1 MRWADLDSLNHVNNV
16 VYVDYAAEAQ
26 AMLVDDGVLAADL
39 TVSRTTVEFLRPLLL
54 SSRPV
59 TIFSTL
65 DGRLITQEIGVARD
79 GGQTIFARVA
89 TTFGARESLRAI
101 DGVAEAHTCRVRRS
115 DLAPSGVVSPVKVFE
130 LFQEGRI
137 MFVANQLKALAAGS
151 FVVARVDVTYG
162 SDITWRRQ
170 PYDVVS
176 RISRVGSSSVTI
188 EAEIVDGP
196 LVHARATSVLVGY
209 DLEAQHSRAFNA
221 EERAA
226 FAAFSPPD

>member
-16 VYVDYAAEAQ
+16 VYLDYAAEAQ
-26 AMLVDDGVLAADL
+26 AMLAEDGVLAADL

-79 GGQTIFARVA
+79 GGQTIFARVV

-101 DGVAEAHTCRVRRS
+101 GIAEAHTCRVRRS

-162 SDITWRRQ
+162 PDITWRRQ

-176 RISRVGSSSVTI
+176 RISRVGTSSVTI

-209 DLEAQHSRAFNA
+209 DLETQHSRAFNA

-226 FAAFSPPD
+226 FAAFSPAD

>member
-16 VYVDYAAEAQ
+16 VYLDYAAEAQ
-26 AMLVDDGVLAADL
+26 AMLAEDGVLAADL

-79 GGQTIFARVA
+79 GGQTIFARVV

-101 DGVAEAHTCRVRRS
+101 GIAEAHTCRVRRS

-162 SDITWRRQ
+162 PDITWRRQ

-176 RISRVGSSSVTI
+176 RISRVGTSSVTI

-209 DLEAQHSRAFNA
+209 DLETQRSRAFNA

-226 FAAFSPPD
+226 FGPLSPRS

>member
-26 AMLVDDGVLAADL
+26 AMLVEDGVLAADL

-54 SSRPV
+54 SVRPV
-59 TIFSTL
+59 MIFSTL
-65 DGRLITQEIGVARD
+65 DGHLLTQEIGVARD
-79 GGQTIFARVA
+79 AERTIFARVA
-89 TTFGARESLRAI
+89 TTFGARESLPAL

-115 DLAPSGVVSPVKVFE
+115 DLAASGVVSTVKVFE

-151 FVVARVDVTYG
+151 FVVGRVDVTYG
-162 SDITWRRQ
+162 PDITWRRQ

-176 RISRVGSSSVTI
+176 RISRVGTSSVTI
-188 EAEIVDGP
+188 EAEIVDGS

-209 DLEAQHSRAFNA
+209 DLDAQRSRAFNA

-226 FAAFSPPD
+226 FAASRPRS